1 MSLDNYDKDKF
12 VVLVCAGPSARFVKK
27 ADEYYT
33 AGVNVTPNL
42 IEETDF
48 WVVNDGCYFIDISDE
63 KLLKINNL
71 ALPQFP
77 HTVNGA
83 NYMPNEKLD
92 YLALTKNMPSNVKI
106 HPFNIHTAPK
116 FNMPFDTS
124 LPYFEVKSSSESCF
138 RWLLHNGFTKF
149 ITLGHDPS
157 GGYHDSQYS
166 RPTKQGG
173 RFMVQTPVDNPRYR
187 LVHQRMRSVVEEAK
201 ASWIRVVLPAD
212 SSFDKDVLNKV
223 KDHALDETGYAEV
236 IL

>member
-1 MSLDNYDKDKF
+1 MDYK
-12 VVLVCAGPSARFVKK
+12 P
-27 ADEYYT
+27 
-33 AGVNVTPNL
+33 
-42 IEETDF
+42 
-48 WVVNDGCYFIDISDE
+48 
-63 KLLKINNL
+63 
-71 ALPQFP
+71 
-77 HTVNGA
+77 TVNI
-83 NYMPNEKLD
+83 D
-92 YLALTKNMPSNVKI
+92 YLAITKYLPSNIKV

-116 FNMPFDTS
+116 FNMPYNTD

-187 LVHQRMRSVVEEAK
+187 LVHQRMRIVVEEAK
-201 ASWIRVVLPAD
+201 ASWIRVVLPTG
-212 SSFDKDVLNKV
+212 SSFDEEVFNKV
-223 KDHALDETGYAEV
+223 KDQALDKTGYAEV